1 MNKLLVFTNAER
13 WNQIKGEFFVDETRW
28 DIPYNSIAKTQ
39 VLKYGILNGIAILK
53 PVSNLSIKEAGVYFV
68 YDLISESVLKQLQE
82 QCASDNLYVLVH
94 TTRGITCSDWAKG
107 VHVLEGSHDT
117 SDEHYYYPLFG
128 KLTSVKDSD
137 TEAGIFG
144 EVIELLFEPLQEA
157 ILSFVNECLVP
168 QRNLDES
175 NAYGILYQKEELR
188 EELDEFRKKYESSKN
203 LEEYKEDLERLRD
216 SAFECQ

>member
-82 QCASDNLYVLVH
+82 
-94 TTRGITCSDWAKG
+94 
-107 VHVLEGSHDT
+107 
-117 SDEHYYYPLFG
+117 HYF
-128 KLTSVKDSD
+128 
-137 TEAGIFG
+137 F
-144 EVIELLFEPLQEA
+144 F
-157 ILSFVNECLVP
+157 
-168 QRNLDES
+168 
-175 NAYGILYQKEELR
+175 
-188 EELDEFRKKYESSKN
+188 
-203 LEEYKEDLERLRD
+203 
-216 SAFECQ
+216 